1 MIDCRHINVH
11 VFQRVCQ
18 PTELRCSIVAS
29 GGVPLS
35 LIDIFAN
42 VAISLLHCLH
52 ALLNIKHANM
62 IDILGKYKIRNHE

>member
-1 MIDCRHINVH
+1 MIDCQYINVYMC
-11 VFQRVCQ
+11 QGVCQ

-35 LIDIFAN
+35 LIDIFVN
-42 VAISLLHCLH
+42 EAISLLHCLH
-52 ALLNIKHANM
+52 ALLNIKHASM